1 MRNFLALVSL
11 CVLPLMSWA
20 GVVTPEQAQAEAAQ
34 FAKGR
39 NVTAAVSMAS
49 KAKRAPSATTA
60 YYYVF
65 NIGNNEGFVI
75 VSGDDRTT
83 PILGYSDT
91 GHFDETKIPANM
103 KSWLEG
109 YAQQIKALETMSD
122 SQVAQCLSAPR
133 RAAVPTRNSVAPMVT
148 AKWDQAR
155 PYWNQCPEFMSVEN
169 GDTIGEFAYTGCVAT
184 AMAQIMKYHNWPAR
198 PTKTIPSYLVTFYS
212 EKVDDYRTFYTDS
225 LPPINFDWQHM
236 LDTYTGAESQ
246 VYTDAVAWLMVYAG
260 CATEM
265 QYGLSFSST
274 TDPKIPIAFNEYFD
288 YNAKLVYRS
297 DYDEQAW
304 ADMVYEELAAGRPMI
319 YNGRA
324 GSGGG
329 HSFVC
334 DGYEYGEYYHINW
347 GWGGL
352 GNGYFQLAIMNP
364 YAGGIGASS
373 SAEGYNIDQ
382 TAIVGIAPGF
392 TGQSEEVKHVLT
404 VFNMYGS
411 TVYGE
416 STLSF
421 ERDSSSQPFKLT
433 KRKMVKVT
441 AEDHINDG
449 TKYRRGIAL
458 FDSNDNMVQL
468 IASYSYF
475 SQSLSITDSW
485 PTSNSSETYSFGAG
499 ITSGTYK
506 IKPVCMVQ
514 GTDEWIPMLE
524 SDRFYLAVT
533 FSGNTATTVKHPL
546 NDLTATNFEFAGGEK
561 VGVPE
566 QCHVT
571 IQNNSDDRFAGRIY
585 LYVDNENIDEY
596 GQYTTVV
603 ETEIPAHS
611 SKVVTYNF
619 TPKNAGTKSA
629 HVSLFDSPMSGDN
642 LPGSGSVTI
651 AGAAAEAPMNLAV
664 DIVADNA
671 VGTTIYDS
679 YAHFKVDITNN
690 STGEYNKYVLAPLFI
705 VDEEGHGTMI
715 SYKQSSLSIQ
725 PGETK
730 TLYFDF
736 DNLAYGSRYA
746 LNIYGRNENDSL
758 KNLVPSGGS
767 ILYRIERGMV
777 VWTADGLRTSMAA
790 SGSATV
796 PANAVAVRVEG
807 LNLTSLTPNANPNT
821 IYFLGAD
828 EAVPAGLENA
838 NVVKGNS
845 TTKIALKDGYP
856 YYTPQSFTVTDVT
869 YERTF
874 TTGRV
879 GGQGGGF
886 SSIVLPFAPETV
898 QAEGRDLV
906 KYASG
911 EDTGKDYWVLNFN
924 VVDDGVAKFDY
935 ADHIEANVP
944 YVMAVNSKLVGKAV
958 TMAASNVL
966 LKAEPIAFTSGDNY
980 VMAGTFMETTLADIY
995 AVNAQ
1000 GNRFVKAGEDQIVAP
1015 FRAYFFA
1022 QGEVTDEGYIEIVLE
1037 ETAEEPVEGKLGDVN
1052 LDGVVDV
1059 ADVNIIIN
1067 IILELDSADNYGR
1080 RAYITDDNVVD
1091 VADVNA
1097 VINIILSN

>member
-20 GVVTPEQAQAEAAQ
+20 GVVTPEQALAEAAQ

-39 NVTAAVSMAS
+39 NVTSAVNIVS
-49 KAKRAPSATTA
+49 KAKRASQATTA

-91 GHFDETKIPANM
+91 GRFDETKIPANL

-122 SQVAQCLSAPR
+122 AQVAQCLAAPR
-133 RAAVPTRNSVAPMVT
+133 RAAVPTRNSVAPMLT
-148 AKWDQAR
+148 TKWDQAR

-198 PTKTIPSYLVTFYS
+198 PTKTIPSYRVTFYS
-212 EKVDDYRTFYTDS
+212 EKVGDYGTFDTDP
-225 LPPINFDWQHM
+225 LPPIDFDWQHM
-236 LDTYTGAESQ
+236 LDTYTGAESL

-260 CATEM
+260 CAAEM
-265 QYGLSFSST
+265 QYGLSASST

-364 YAGGIGASS
+364 YAGGIGSSS

-382 TAIVGIAPGF
+382 TAIVGIAPGYS
-392 TGQSEEVKHVLT
+392 GQGEEVQHVLT
-404 VFNMYGS
+404 VYDMYGS
-411 TVYGE
+411 TGYGE

-468 IASYSYF
+468 IASYSYY

-485 PTSNSSETYSFGAG
+485 PSSNSSDTYSFGAG

-524 SDRFYLAVT
+524 SDRFYLAIT
-533 FSGNTATTVKHPL
+533 FNGNTATTVKHPL
-546 NDLTATNFEFAGGEK
+546 NDLTAANFEFTGGEK

-571 IQNNSDDRFAGRIY
+571 MQNNSDDRFAGRLY

-603 ETEIPAHS
+603 ETEVPAHG
-611 SKVVTYNF
+611 SKVVTFNF
-619 TPKNAGTKSA
+619 TPQNAGTKSA
-629 HVSLFDSPMSGDN
+629 HVSLHDSPMSGNN

-651 AGAAAEAPMNLAV
+651 AGAAAMAPMNLSV

-671 VGTTIYDS
+671 QGLIIYDS

-705 VDEEGHGTMI
+705 IDSEGHGTMI

-767 ILYRIERGMV
+767 ILYSIERGMV

-796 PANAVAVRVEG
+796 PAEAVAVRIED
-807 LNLTSLTPNANPNT
+807 LNLTSVTPNANPNT
-821 IYFLGAD
+821 IYLLGEN
-828 EAVPAGLENA
+828 EAVPAGLQNA
-838 NVVKGNS
+838 NVVKGNAS
-845 TTKIALKDGYP
+845 TKITLKDGYP
-856 YYTPQSFTVTDVT
+856 YFTPVSFTAANVT

-879 GGQGGGF
+879 GGQDGGF
-886 SSIVLPFAPETV
+886 SSMVLPFTPEAV
-898 QAEGRDLV
+898 QADGRDLV
-906 KYASG
+906 KYTSG
-911 EDTGKDYWVLNFN
+911 EDTGKDYWVLYFN
-924 VVDDGVAKFDY
+924 MEDDGVAKFDY
-935 ADHIEANVP
+935 ADQIEANVP
-944 YVMAVNSKLVGKAV
+944 YVMAVNSKHVGKAV
-958 TMAASNVL
+958 TMAASNVQ
-966 LKAEPIAFTSGDNY
+966 LKAEPIAFTSANNY
-980 VMAGTFMETTLADIY
+980 VMAGTYMETSLADIY

-1000 GNRFVKAGEDQIVAP
+1000 GNRFVKDAENQAIAP

-1022 QGEVTDEGYIEIVLE
+1022 QGEVTDGGYIEIVLE
-1037 ETAEEPVEGKLGDVN
+1037 ETPEDPIEQKVGDVTG
-1052 LDGVVDV
+1052 DG
-1059 ADVNIIIN
+1059 
-1067 IILELDSADNYGR
+1067 
-1080 RAYITDDNVVD
+1080 VVD

-1097 VINIILSN
+1097 VINIILELKPADFYPGNADLTGEGTVDVSDVNAIINIILAN